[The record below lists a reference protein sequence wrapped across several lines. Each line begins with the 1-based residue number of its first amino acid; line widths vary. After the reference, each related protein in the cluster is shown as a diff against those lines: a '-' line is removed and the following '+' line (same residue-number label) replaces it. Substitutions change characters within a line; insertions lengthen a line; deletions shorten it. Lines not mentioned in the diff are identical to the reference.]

1 MQNRETVTP
10 YDYKEL
16 GATATNSPRDR
27 NKSMPHSYCEGY
39 PRMMIGDPCIGYGQ
53 LSYILVIL
61 QPLFLPAWVTGPQS
75 LRNRERAYPVEPLQ
89 RCR

>member
-1 MQNRETVTP
+1 
-10 YDYKEL
+10 
-16 GATATNSPRDR
+16 
-27 NKSMPHSYCEGY
+27 
-39 PRMMIGDPCIGYGQ
+39 MMIGDPCIGYGQ